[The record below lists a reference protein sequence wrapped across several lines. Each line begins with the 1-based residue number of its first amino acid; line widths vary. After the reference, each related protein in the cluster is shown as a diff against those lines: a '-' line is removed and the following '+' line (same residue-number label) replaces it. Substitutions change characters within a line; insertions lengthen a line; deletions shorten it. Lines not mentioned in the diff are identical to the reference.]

1 MKLQCACGA
10 KYAFEVRPEM
20 LREPVHFVCSSCGL
34 DASAFVNQ
42 LVQQELGVAPPPAD
56 KQGVSGAGCEVS
68 SQLTLDP
75 SLLTQPAP
83 PRVRLHRGGQNPA
96 DLPPP
101 ATGQHVCSKHPGQPI
116 VEHCIVCN
124 KPLCPKCTEL
134 FGYVCSPLCK
144 QKAELQGIEVPE
156 FAGQKAVVER
166 RHWRKVGLVVGS
178 VNAATI
184 AFLNM

>member
-10 KYAFEVRPEM
+10 KYAFEVQPEM
-20 LREPVHFVCSSCGL
+20 LSKPVQFVCPSCGL
-34 DASAFVNQ
+34 DSSGFVNQ
-42 LVQQELGVAPPPAD
+42 LVQQELGVAPPPTAE
-56 KQGVSGAGCEVS
+56 QGASGAGCEVS

-116 VEHCIVCN
+116 VEHCIVCH
-124 KPLCPKCTEL
+124 KPLCPKCMEL
-134 FGYVCSPLCK
+134 F
-144 QKAELQGIEVPE
+144 
-156 FAGQKAVVER
+156 
-166 RHWRKVGLVVGS
+166 
-178 VNAATI
+178 
-184 AFLNM
+184 